1 MIMRRMRL
9 LALPF
14 GAAAELSIL
23 LAAWCLALAGQE
35 ARAQKLH
42 DWATTNLPTLDWY
55 MGE

>member
-1 MIMRRMRL
+1 MRRIRL
-9 LALPF
+9 LVLPF

-23 LAAWCLALAGQE
+23 LAAWCLAFAGQG

-42 DWATTNLPTLDWY
+42 DWAVATLPTLDWY

>member
-1 MIMRRMRL
+1 MRRMRL
-9 LALPF
+9 LVLPF
-14 GAAAELSIL
+14 GAAAELFIL
-23 LAAWCLALAGQE
+23 LVMRCLAFAGQE